1 MSSSQNV
8 LKDFKTFQALR
19 ASIERSRD
27 NSRSNSRCG
36 TPGPNQVGFL
46 FLQNCEKINHMSQI
60 LIVTLF
66 WVISDSDRQLNSEYL
81 KIILIEVILKKQ
93 PYLMNERN

>member
-1 MSSSQNV
+1 M
-8 LKDFKTFQALR
+8 
-19 ASIERSRD
+19 
-27 NSRSNSRCG
+27 
-36 TPGPNQVGFL
+36 NQ
-46 FLQNCEKINHMSQI
+46 MSQI

-93 PYLMNERN
+93 P

>member
-1 MSSSQNV
+1 M
-8 LKDFKTFQALR
+8 
-19 ASIERSRD
+19 
-27 NSRSNSRCG
+27 
-36 TPGPNQVGFL
+36 NQ
-46 FLQNCEKINHMSQI
+46 MSQI

>member
-1 MSSSQNV
+1 
-8 LKDFKTFQALR
+8 
-19 ASIERSRD
+19 
-27 NSRSNSRCG
+27 
-36 TPGPNQVGFL
+36 
-46 FLQNCEKINHMSQI
+46 MSQI

>member
-1 MSSSQNV
+1 
-8 LKDFKTFQALR
+8 
-19 ASIERSRD
+19 
-27 NSRSNSRCG
+27 
-36 TPGPNQVGFL
+36 
-46 FLQNCEKINHMSQI
+46 MSQI

-93 PYLMNERN
+93 PYLMNGRN